1 MNDFER
7 LKAMLRR
14 SARDG
19 MARPGPVRYAS
30 WSEGLARILEQVD
43 VAVLGRRL
51 SFEFDDGSRLACEA
65 SGRRLV
71 RLLTP
76 PPPGLTAEQMALF
89 DRDEL
94 AFDDV
99 RAVSVLFRGLCER
112 GAGFAMTAE
121 PLGEG
126 GGQVRGGVD
135 PTAISE
141 AAGLP
146 GEASPGRGEGTGH
159 EALLEGLRPLLQA
172 VVLIQG
178 ADSSLVLG
186 EGDEAAFVVD
196 WVESSLKE
204 LLSPGFPLLGTLET
218 NGLLVFALPE
228 RSGRHLLVAGRRGNL
243 LVAAIKHCDVEA
255 TVDLWR
261 RTCQGNPA

>member
-1 MNDFER
+1 MSDFER

-19 MARPGPVRYAS
+19 MAQPGPVRYMT
-30 WSEGLARILEQVD
+30 WPEGLARILEQVD
-43 VAVLGRRL
+43 TAVLGQRL
-51 SFEFDDGSRLACEA
+51 SFEFDNASRLVCEA

-76 PPPGLTAEQMALF
+76 PPPGLTAEHVALF

-94 AFDDV
+94 AVDDI
-99 RAVSVLFRGLCER
+99 RALSVLFRGLCER

-126 GGQVRGGVD
+126 IGPVRGGVD
-135 PTAISE
+135 PAAIAE

-146 GEASPGRGEGTGH
+146 VEAGPRAGEGTGH

-172 VVLIQG
+172 VVLVEG
-178 ADSSLVLG
+178 EDLTLVRG
-186 EGDEAAFVVD
+186 EGDEAAFIVD
-196 WVESSLKE
+196 WVENSLSK
-204 LLSPGFPLLGTLET
+204 LLSPGFALLGTLET
-218 NGLLVFALPE
+218 NGLLVFALPATA
-228 RSGRHLLVAGRRGNL
+228 GRHLLVAGRRGNL
-243 LVAAIKHCDVEA
+243 LVATVKGSDVVA

-261 RTCQGNPA
+261 RSCQSSLI